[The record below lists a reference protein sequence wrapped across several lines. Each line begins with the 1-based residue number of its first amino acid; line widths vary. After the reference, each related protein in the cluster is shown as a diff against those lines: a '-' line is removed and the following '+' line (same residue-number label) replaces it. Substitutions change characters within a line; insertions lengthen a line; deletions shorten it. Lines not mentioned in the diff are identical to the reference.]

1 MYAIRSYYVG
11 ILTVKGPDGKRYP
24 YTMIGIIEKE
34 QRARDYTTWI
44 RSRGTVIRNVSGI
57 IYRGIV
63 KRYESY

>member
-1 MYAIRSYYVG
+1 
-11 ILTVKGPDGKRYP
+11 
-24 YTMIGIIEKE
+24 MIGIIEKE